1 MPDSFRHPPCRGG
14 IASSLWLSPSPQSG
28 PRNQSRGGGSSGKT
42 PYFASAISFAA
53 SAPAQSLPPFQR
65 HTSLPAES
73 NSTVVGRFAFHPSD
87 SAI

>member
-1 MPDSFRHPPCRGG
+1 MLAYPPNPFVRSLSKHGVLQASACGG
-14 IASSLWLSPSPQSG
+14 PPFDRLGL
-28 PRNQSRGGGSSGKT
+28 NGKRV
-42 PYFASAISFAA
+42 YFASAISFAA

-87 SAI
+87 NAI